1 MGKVGNEKVRDDGL
15 VFR

>member
-1 MGKVGNEKVRDDGL
+1 MGKVGNEKVRDDRL